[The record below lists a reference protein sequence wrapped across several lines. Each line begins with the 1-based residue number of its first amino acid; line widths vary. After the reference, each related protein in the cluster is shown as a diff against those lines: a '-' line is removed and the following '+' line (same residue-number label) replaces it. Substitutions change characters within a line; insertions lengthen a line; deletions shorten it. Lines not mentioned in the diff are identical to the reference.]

1 MSDVMFGL
9 LAETFLHPGS
19 GQSDGAIDLKVARE
33 AVTGYPYIPGS
44 AVKGALRAAMCDGG
58 EQKTRVDAAFGQVD
72 GAGSVLVSDA
82 RLLLLPV
89 RSLTRAYLW
98 LTCPLILERLRRDL
112 ERAGLQAGDVPT
124 LKVDHGKALTR
135 ITGRIFLEDRLF
147 EADIS
152 KLPSAIPEVI
162 GRLIA
167 DDGARG
173 RLSDQL
179 CIIADD
185 DFRWFAENALPVQA
199 RNVLDPD
206 TKVSNNLWYEESLP
220 PDTLLYMTLTAR
232 GSADEMGRTVVADFI
247 EGQKFLQFG
256 GNETVGQGWVR
267 AGRYP
272 QPSPEGGR

>member
-44 AVKGALRAAMCDGG
+44 AVKGALRAAMCDGDSAG
-58 EQKTRVDAAFGQVD
+58 QVDAAFGKVD

-89 RSLTRAYLW
+89 RSLTRAYFW

-112 ERAGLQAGDVPT
+112 ERAGLKGGDASLPP
-124 LKVDHGKALTR
+124 VDRGKALTR

-147 EADIS
+147 EAV
-152 KLPSAIPEVI
+152 KPALPDAIVEVI

-167 DDGARG
+167 DHGARG
-173 RLSDQL
+173 RLRDQL
-179 CIIADD
+179 CIISDD

-199 RNVLDPD
+199 RNVLDSD
-206 TKVSNNLWYEESLP
+206 TKASNNLWYEESLP

-232 GSADEMGRTVVADFI
+232 GSADETGRTTVADFV
-247 EGQKFLQFG
+247 EGQKFLQVG

-272 QPSPEGGR
+272 QSAPEDVR